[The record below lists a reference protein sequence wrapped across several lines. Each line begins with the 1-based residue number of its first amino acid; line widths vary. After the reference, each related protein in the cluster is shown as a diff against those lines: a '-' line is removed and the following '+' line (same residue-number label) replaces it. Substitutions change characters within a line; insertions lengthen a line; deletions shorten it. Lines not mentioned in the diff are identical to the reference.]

1 MYRLIVLFF
10 GFVLTTSAFAN
21 STIVVLGDSLSAGFG
36 LANGEAWV
44 DLLQIRLQEKN
55 LNYRVVN
62 ASISGD
68 TTSGGK
74 DRIAQVLQTHKPE
87 VVIVELGGNDGLRGL
102 SLTEMQQNLETIS
115 EQCQRSGAKV
125 LLIGMQIPP
134 NYGIAYVQRFNKTF
148 ESVAKKYKTA
158 VVPFFLEGIE
168 DNLDYFQRDQIH
180 PNSKAQPLLLDNVW
194 PELKKLLYNE
204 K

>member
-1 MYRLIVLFF
+1 MPRLLILFF
-10 GFVLTTSAFAN
+10 SLFLTTSVYAN

-44 DLLQIRLQEKN
+44 DLLQIRLQQEDLRYK
-55 LNYRVVN
+55 VVN

-74 DRIAQVLQTHKPE
+74 DRIAKVLQTHKPA

-102 SLTEMQQNLETIS
+102 SLKEMEQNLNTIS
-115 EQCQRSGAKV
+115 EQCQRNGAKV

-134 NYGIAYVQRFNKTF
+134 NYGIAYVRRFNNIF
-148 ESVAKKYKTA
+148 ESVAKKYDA
-158 VVPFFLEGIE
+158 ARVPFFLQGIE
-168 DNLDYFQRDQIH
+168 DNPDYFQRDQIH
-180 PNSKAQPLLLDNVW
+180 PNAKAQPILLNNVW
-194 PELKKLLYNE
+194 PELKKLL
-204 K
+204 